1 MDKVIESYT
10 PSKYQPS
17 LHSINFG
24 DSVIVNGEMAN
35 APRYDTVY
43 QYRPSGY
50 SPSSYKRE
58 SHSYS
63 ASSAEQQT
71 TACYIKNSSGGYSLA
86 AQAYRWWKSYTPSS
100 HSYRAS
106 SYTEESYSP
115 SQLITK
121 KVNISYTPSEYTK
134 SALKVRPVTL
144 ELGFF
149 RTRNV
154 TALTV

>member
-1 MDKVIESYT
+1 MDKVVENYT
-10 PSKYQPS
+10 PSSYKAS
-17 LHSINFG
+17 ANSIAFG
-24 DSVIVNGEMAN
+24 DSVIVNSAMPN

-43 QYRPSGY
+43 KYQPSSF
-50 SPSSYKRE
+50 SPSSYTRE

-63 ASSAEQQT
+63 ASSAEQQS

-86 AQAYRWWKSYTPSS
+86 AQAYRWWKDYTPSS

-106 SYTEESYSP
+106 SYTEESYSA
-115 SQLITK
+115 SQLIIKPVTM
-121 KVNISYTPSEYTK
+121 SYTPSEYTK
-134 SALKVRPVTL
+134 SALKVKPVTL